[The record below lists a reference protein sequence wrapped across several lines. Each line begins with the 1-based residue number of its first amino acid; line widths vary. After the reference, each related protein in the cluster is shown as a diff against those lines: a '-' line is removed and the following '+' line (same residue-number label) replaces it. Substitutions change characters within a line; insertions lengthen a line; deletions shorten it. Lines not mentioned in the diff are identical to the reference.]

1 MANVYFTSLYY
12 KGLINAQNNTEENEI
27 YHDPHIL
34 SDGWNTRVPRQ
45 SIRQKWTHIRSDS
58 YKHRSGNT
66 GADPFVLHMDEIRD
80 LMGTTDGIQVRI
92 EAKMTEYFYNDTQHA
107 FAETRIMKKMMTLKF
122 LGPQP
127 MVFKPGMPFEGQL
140 SVLFNDLMPVDVE
153 VLYESKLTLEFSDQ
167 NGIFDILTIDPGL
180 DTIDDQDEDPFESFS
195 RAHVASRFRASGIAR
210 FNVDVPP
217 DSENIG
223 IIAKIETST
232 FGQAQ
237 TSARAYRTMAT
248 NNNFIHVRCST
259 KNITIGQ
266 YAVFHVKTNF
276 PLTHFDWL
284 ILSNNLVI
292 KSGREFGNGIHAE
305 VKTFSVVTSP
315 NMAPGFHIVV
325 HASNKNNQ
333 VLADSAYY
341 PVITLNNHDVEVKTV
356 QVKDHTMSSV
366 EFTCRGDPGKLLL

>member
-12 KGLINAQNNTEENEI
+12 KGLINAQNETKENEI

-45 SIRQKWTHIRSDS
+45 SMLRQKWTHIRSDS
-58 YKHRSGNT
+58 YKHRSGNA

-107 FAETRIMKKMMTLKF
+107 FAETRIMKKSLSLKF

-127 MVFKPGMPFEGQL
+127 MVFKPGMPLEGQV
-140 SVLFNDLMPVDVE
+140 SVLFNDIMPVELE

-167 NGIFDILTIDPGL
+167 NGTFDMVTIDPGL
-180 DTIDDQDEDPFESFS
+180 DDQDDQDPFDSLS
-195 RAHVASRFRASGIAR
+195 KAHVASKFRASGIAR
-210 FNVDVPP
+210 FNVDVPR
-217 DSENIG
+217 DSVQVG
-223 IIAKIETST
+223 IVATIETSAY
-232 FGQAQ
+232 GQAR
-237 TSARAYRTMAT
+237 TKAWAYKTMADED
-248 NNNFIHVRCST
+248 NFIHVRCSS

-325 HASNKNNQ
+325 HAANKNAK

-341 PVITLNNHDVEVKTV
+341 PVITLNNHDVEVNTV

-366 EFTCRGDPGKLLL
+366 EFTCRGDPGKILV